1 MADATL
7 PTNSQAAKN
16 GLHLPRF
23 SFGVG
28 DRFARQAKPQ
38 LRACI
43 LAAKQGLEI
52 APVWNKSHREHTIVG
67 SKPGNVR
74 AAVVAA
80 VRELGWTK
88 PFFVDADHITLQSV
102 DGFLESCDYYTIDV
116 AATIGKA
123 CAYSDVEAFVARHPE
138 FLRIIQ
144 LPGIEHE
151 LELSRSAVAGAAL
164 KYLAAVKEAARV
176 YRHIEARKGKGQFVT
191 EVSMDET
198 DAPQSPVELLVILA
212 ALADEHV
219 PLETIAPK
227 FTGRFNKGVDYVGN
241 VALFEAEF
249 RSDVAVTMHAVEA
262 YHLPPGLKL
271 SVHSGSDKFSI
282 YPAVHRAL
290 WDSGAGVH
298 VKTAGTTWLEEL
310 IGLAEEPPDGLAL
323 AKEIYERAY
332 EHREELSTPYT
343 TVIDIDPSRLPSPD
357 HVNQWSSEQFVNALR
372 HDQSCPEFNPS
383 FRQLLHVAY
392 KIAAQLSKRYLDMVD
407 ACEESIARNVTAN
420 LYERHLKPIFL
431 AGQLSSKTDLQQKIG
446 EKTSRAS

>member
-1 MADATL
+1 MTDSTQ
-7 PTNSQAAKN
+7 PTNSQAAKK
-16 GLHLPRF
+16 GLHLPKF

-38 LRACI
+38 LRACL
-43 LAAKQGLEI
+43 LAAEQGLEI

-67 SKPGNVR
+67 SKPGSVR
-74 AAVVAA
+74 TAVVAA

-123 CAYSDVEAFVARHPE
+123 CASSDVEAFVARHPE
-138 FLRIIQ
+138 LLRTIR
-144 LPGIEHE
+144 LPRIAHE
-151 LELSRSAVAGAAL
+151 LKLSRSAVADAAL
-164 KYLAAVKEAARV
+164 KYLAAAKEAARV
-176 YRHIEARKGKGQFVT
+176 YRRIEARKGKGQFVT

-198 DAPQSPVELLVILA
+198 DAAQSPAELLVILA
-212 ALADEHV
+212 ALADERV

-249 RSDVAVTMHAVEA
+249 RSDIAVTIQAVEA

-271 SVHSGSDKFSI
+271 SIHSGSDKFSI

-290 WDSGAGVH
+290 RDSGAGVH

-310 IGLAEEPPDGLAL
+310 IGLAEGGSDGLAL
-323 AKEIYERAY
+323 AKEIYAHAY
-332 EHREELSTPYT
+332 EHCNELCAPYAS
-343 TVIDIDPSRLPSPD
+343 VIDIDPSRLPSPD
-357 HVNQWSSEQFVNALR
+357 YVKQWSSEQYANALR
-372 HDQSCPEFNPS
+372 HNQSCPEFNPS

-392 KIAAQLSKRYLDMVD
+392 KIAAQMGKRYLDMVD

-431 AGQLSSKTDLQQKIG
+431 AGQLSSKTG
-446 EKTSRAS
+446 